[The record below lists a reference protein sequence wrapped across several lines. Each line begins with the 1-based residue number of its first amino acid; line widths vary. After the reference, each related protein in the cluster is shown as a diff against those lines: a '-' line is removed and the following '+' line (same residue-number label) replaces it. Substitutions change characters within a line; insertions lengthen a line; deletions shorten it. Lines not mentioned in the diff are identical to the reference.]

1 MKILL
6 VSDSHLYNEILEN
19 ILNNVQADIIIHC
32 GDSVFKN
39 DDPLLK
45 KIYTVRGNHDFD
57 FLPVN
62 IDLEIENYKCL
73 ITHGHYYNVYAGYE
87 ELYQYMLKNNYDICF
102 HGHTHVPHIEHYQDK
117 LFINPG
123 STMFNR
129 GNTECGSYAI
139 VDIHN
144 DKIDINFYNSQTL
157 KKIPQSL
164 IDKDQEILNEFKELV
179 KNFKKTKN

>member
-6 VSDSHLYNEILEN
+6 VSDSHLYDEILEN
-19 ILNNVQADIIIHC
+19 ILNNISSDIIIHC
-32 GDSVFKN
+32 GDSVFQKDN
-39 DDPLLK
+39 PLLK

-62 IDLEIENYKCL
+62 ITLQIENRKCL
-73 ITHGHYYNVYAGYE
+73 ITHGNHYNVYAGYE
-87 ELYQYMLKNNYDICF
+87 KLYQYMLENNYDVCF
-102 HGHTHVPHIEHYQDK
+102 HGHTHVPHIEYYKDK

-139 VDIHN
+139 VNMTKNNISVD
-144 DKIDINFYNSQTL
+144 FYNSQTL
-157 KKIPQSL
+157 EKIPQSL
-164 IDKDQEILNEFKELV
+164 IDKDQSILDEFKELV
-179 KNFKKTKN
+179 KQFS